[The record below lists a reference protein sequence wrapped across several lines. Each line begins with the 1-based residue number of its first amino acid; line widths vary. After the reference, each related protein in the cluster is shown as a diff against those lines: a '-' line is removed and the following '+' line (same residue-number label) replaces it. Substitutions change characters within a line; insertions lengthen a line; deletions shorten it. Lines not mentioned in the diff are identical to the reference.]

1 VCAFCEGESY
11 DDFVAGLRCKVSRF
25 GFTLMSVGDGPEDR
39 GVVYTIGLIDEC
51 DHPELL
57 ISGYPIADAA
67 EILCDLGRF
76 VSRGHRLD
84 RWPSFIYKRAAT
96 FGLIK
101 VDEEHLRDGLMNG
114 WYWCYGNNCVGPLSA
129 LQVLLPD
136 GACCFKHQT
145 TQPVL
150 GPLKTR
156 RHPSRTPRD
165 DNRVVITLPHSL

>member
-1 VCAFCEGESY
+1 MCAFCEGETHE
-11 DDFVAGLRCKVSRF
+11 DFVDSLRCKVSRF

-67 EILCDLGRF
+67 EILCDVGRF
-76 VSRGHRLD
+76 VSRGHRID
-84 RWPSFIYKRAAT
+84 QWRSFRYKRAAKL
-96 FGLIK
+96 GLVQI
-101 VDEEHLRDGLMNG
+101 DEEHLRDGLMAAWN
-114 WYWCYGNNCVGPLSA
+114 WCYGDVDVGRLTA

-136 GACCFKHQT
+136 GSCCFRHQT

-150 GPLKTR
+150 GPLKVR
-156 RHPSRTPRD
+156 RHPNWMQRD
-165 DNRVVITLPHSL
+165 DNRVVIRLPQSV